1 MSPPMVFATPVLIIA
16 PKKLSVAAIITA
28 VLGAMALVDTEV
40 AIALAVS
47 WKPLI

>member
-47 WKPLI
+47 WNPLI